1 MRTFI
6 AKYKKIIIAMLVLVF
21 IPVLAFGTY
30 AALVLGFKKVG
41 VRLKP
46 GKSFEIPEHVKIF
59 RQDDPKWAQECLG
72 NSSYRLGGHGCLL
85 AVLGT
90 AIDYHDREVAGLDE
104 LNALFTEN
112 GVYTAGGDIIW
123 YKIKDAFPQLD
134 YSYNRI
140 FGSRR
145 MQKDLEQ
152 GLFPIIMVKYK
163 GSGIHHWVLVVGAND
178 DDFLVVDP
186 LSDKIIPLS
195 EHGSRA
201 YAYRVLVP
209 RDGLP

>member
-1 MRTFI
+1 LRTFI

-30 AALVLGFKKVG
+30 AALVLGIKKVG

-90 AIDYHDREVAGLDE
+90 TIDYHNGEVAGLDE

-123 YKIKDAFPQLD
+123 YKIKDTFPQLD

-140 FGSRR
+140 FGAGGYKRTWNRASSR
-145 MQKDLEQ
+145 L
-152 GLFPIIMVKYK
+152 L
-163 GSGIHHWVLVVGAND
+163 W
-178 DDFLVVDP
+178 
-186 LSDKIIPLS
+186 
-195 EHGSRA
+195 
-201 YAYRVLVP
+201 
-209 RDGLP
+209 